1 MKVLGI
7 MSGTSLD
14 GIDFCYLDIC
24 RNTSSY
30 NYTIINAT
38 TYSYSKEW
46 KEVLQTAFS
55 KLKEEVYEI
64 NKKYT
69 IYINE
74 LIHQFIDT
82 YGIVDLDL
90 IGSHGHTIW
99 HQPNDGFTL
108 QIGNLQGIKKGL
120 SCPVIC
126 DFRVQDVLLGGQGAP
141 LVPIGDQFLFADFT
155 YCLNLGGFS
164 NVSYQSNGMRVAF
177 DICPINVLLN
187 HYTNQ
192 FYHIPFDDCGV
203 RASKGNVFSELFEKL
218 NSIPYYNKS
227 FPKSLGIEN
236 TNKDFIPLIDSY
248 ELPAEDV
255 LATLVE
261 HMAYQIS
268 NVMTRSK
275 GKLLITGGGAYNLH
289 LINRIK
295 YYCKEIEIVIPDQY
309 TVEYKEALIFGL
321 LAYLKYYGENN
332 VLSSV
337 TGAKRDHSSGLVY
350 V

>member
-14 GIDFCYLDIC
+14 GIDICYLDIC

-55 KLKEEVYEI
+55 KSKEEVYEI

-192 FYHIPFDDCGV
+192 FYHISFDDCGV

-248 ELPAEDV
+248 ELPAEYV